1 MAAGEVA
8 RAKTASPEAR
18 LWRHLA
24 RELGVQ
30 TVVLFAAAGTLRYW
44 QAWTYLAVRLTTMVM
59 TNVYMIRRDRE
70 LLLRRLKLVEEGE
83 TQGVH
88 KVFFALVQ
96 LLALA
101 IFVVAGLD
109 RRLGW
114 SAAALPLVLGAT
126 LVVAAGGL
134 LMFRVFRENTYC
146 SSVIEIGAGQSVV
159 STGPYRLVRHPMY
172 TGALLGVVA
181 TPFALGSYAAA
192 ALVPPMVAIFV
203 VRIVAE
209 ERFLAVGLPGYA
221 EYMGQTRKR
230 LLPGVW

>member
-1 MAAGEVA
+1 MAAGDMV

-18 LWRHLA
+18 LWRHLI

-44 QAWTYLAVRLTTMVM
+44 QAWTYLAVRLMPMVV
-59 TNVYMIRRDRE
+59 TNVYMIRSDRE

-88 KVFFALVQ
+88 KVFFVAVQ
-96 LLALA
+96 LLGLA

-109 RRLGW
+109 RRFGW
-114 SAAALPLVLGAT
+114 SAAALPLVLGAS
-126 LVVAAGGL
+126 LAVAASGL
-134 LMFRVFRENTYC
+134 LIFRVFRENTYC
-146 SSVIEIGAGQSVV
+146 SSVIEIGTGQSVV

-192 ALVPPMVAIFV
+192 ALIAPMVAIFV
-203 VRIVAE
+203 VRILAE